1 MADNTDTGDE
11 ILNDLTNPILE
22 TPSAENIPAIEQD
35 NLLKQQQTENME
47 VHKHPHHVMHK
58 KKWLEYLLEFF
69 MLFLA
74 VFLGFIAEN
83 IRESSVERRQEMEYI
98 HSMINDL
105 KTDTSKLGKNIVS
118 I

>member
-1 MADNTDTGDE
+1 
-11 ILNDLTNPILE
+11 
-22 TPSAENIPAIEQD
+22 
-35 NLLKQQQTENME
+35 
-47 VHKHPHHVMHK
+47 
-58 KKWLEYLLEFF
+58 